1 LVSCIFDLQIR
12 KIHKN
17 DGDEREE
24 RLAENARGCKL
35 YALEVEELPE
45 GMASTILLQKKRC
58 HQCG

>member
-45 GMASTILLQKKRC
+45 GMA
-58 HQCG
+58 